1 MAAQKVTKG
10 KAMSDFDREMTGILS
25 RNDRKEK
32 DTHAD
37 FKGSAHL
44 AR

>member
-1 MAAQKVTKG
+1 
-10 KAMSDFDREMTGILS
+10 MSDFDRELTGILS

-37 FKGSAHL
+37 FKAAPPSTALTTGSTPM
-44 AR
+44 

>member
-10 KAMSDFDREMTGILS
+10 KAMSDFDRELTGILS

-37 FKGSAHL
+37 FKSSSTV
-44 AR
+44 